1 MITNIENEYRVSERV
16 VLRAGDRF
24 RVSGGPYYRLSNGEK
39 IAMAARG
46 VMTFRRALRT
56 GRGGRRVLIEASAG
70 EGTVILHVE
79 GSRRSPVDGL
89 VARPYK
95 ITRKLREKTKG

>member
-1 MITNIENEYRVSERV
+1 MTTTVENEYRVSERV
-16 VLRAGDRF
+16 VLRPGDQF
-24 RVSGGPYYRLSNGEK
+24 RVSGGPYYRLASGER

-70 EGTVILHVE
+70 EGTVILHVA
-79 GSRRSPVDGL
+79 GSRRSPVEGI
-89 VARPYK
+89 VPRPYK
-95 ITRKLREKTKG
+95 ITRKLREKRKS

>member
-1 MITNIENEYRVSERV
+1 MTTTVEHEYRVSERV

-56 GRGGRRVLIEASAG
+56 GRGGKRVLIEASAG

-89 VARPYK
+89 VPRPYK